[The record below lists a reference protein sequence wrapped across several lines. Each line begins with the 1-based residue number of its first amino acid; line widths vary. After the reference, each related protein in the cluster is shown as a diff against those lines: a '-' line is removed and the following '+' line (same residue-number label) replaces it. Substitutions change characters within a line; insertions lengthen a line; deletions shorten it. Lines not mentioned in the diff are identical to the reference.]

1 MKLHALALAVLGF
14 SFLSAAQAQ
23 SDSYT
28 FSGSLTTAD
37 AVFNRPFTLT
47 QMSGTGTAVRY
58 DLASLLGITP
68 GNYTFRM
75 VSTSFD
81 PFLLLYAGAFNP
93 ASPLTNLVALNDDLT
108 SGNST
113 TAGFTFNLLAGVN
126 YTVVSTAFSN
136 AGLGAYVT
144 TVVPEPGTYALMG
157 LGLAL
162 LGVAARRRKAQ
173 V

>member
-1 MKLHALALAVLGF
+1 MKLHALALAAISV

-28 FSGSLTTAD
+28 FSGSLTTTD

-47 QMSGTGTAVRY
+47 SLSTSGTAVRY

-68 GNYTFRM
+68 GTYTFRM
-75 VSTSFD
+75 ASTAFD
-81 PFLLLYAGAFNP
+81 PFLLLYAGTFNP
-93 ASPLTNLVALNDDLT
+93 ATPLVNLVALNDDFT
-108 SGNST
+108 SGIPSP
-113 TAGFTFNLLAGVN
+113 AGFSFNLLAGVN

-136 AGLGAYVT
+136 AGLGSYIT

-162 LGVAARRRKAQ
+162 LGVAVRRRTAQ
-173 V
+173 A

>member
-37 AVFNRPFTLT
+37 AVFNRPVSLTTL
-47 QMSGTGTAVRY
+47 SGLGTAVRY

-75 VSTSFD
+75 LSTSFD
-81 PFLLLYAGAFNP
+81 PFLLLYAGAFDP
-93 ASPLTNLVALNDDLT
+93 AAPLTNLVALNDDLA
-108 SGNST
+108 SGIT

-136 AGLGAYVT
+136 AGLGSYIT

-162 LGVAARRRKAQ
+162 LGVAVRRRTAQ